1 MGDSDVRLGQR
12 EQLSCRLFRAWDTN
26 RNAPRVV
33 PGPFIAII
41 RVRVTSCVACRE
53 GSAKWGRYVIT
64 RPHFSSFRF
73 GVGCVVAASVSPSFL
88 EAPHCS
94 WGGVRFRARVRW
106 ALSTRLW
113 TRPARMG

>member
-53 GSAKWGRYVIT
+53 GSAKWGRYVIM
-64 RPHFSSFRF
+64 RHIL
-73 GVGCVVAASVSPSFL
+73 VVSVSALVVSSPRLS
-88 EAPHCS
+88 APAS
-94 WGGVRFRARVRW
+94 LKLPVARGVVFDSGHVYDGR
-106 ALSTRLW
+106 
-113 TRPARMG
+113 